1 MTMPMDPD
9 WDHVPP
15 ALRELDGQAV
25 TVQGDD
31 GPPTLLTVLPGAFGE
46 ADRIRRRFYEGGTD
60 AA

>member
-1 MTMPMDPD
+1 MHDEIGHLDPD

-15 ALRELDGQAV
+15 ALRKLDGQAV

-31 GPPTLLTVLPGAFGE
+31 EPPALLFITPGAFGD
-46 ADRIRRRFYEGGTD
+46 AARRRDGGSD